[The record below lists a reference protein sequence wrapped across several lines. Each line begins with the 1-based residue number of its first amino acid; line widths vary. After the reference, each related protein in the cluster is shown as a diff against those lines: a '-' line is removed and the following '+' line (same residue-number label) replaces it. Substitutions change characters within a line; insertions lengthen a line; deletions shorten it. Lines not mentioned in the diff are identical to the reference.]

1 MNTSNAAMIVGV
13 LLLLGI
19 SVPLMRWCFVWHLRV
34 LALIFRCV
42 LTTPHAVDPGGQ
54 EDQR

>member
-13 LLLLGI
+13 LLVLGI
-19 SVPLMRWCFVWHLRV
+19 SVPLMRWFFVWYLRV

-42 LTTPHAVDPGGQ
+42 LTAPHAVDPGGQ
-54 EDQR
+54 GGQR